1 MEIGPELL
9 QVGIESLQIGD
20 VITNR
25 AIIRNRCTATM
36 FKDTVQKMKTHF
48 LRSICNVLLQFRFS
62 DEIWSFRGNFRSH
75 ENEDCSDIRV

>member
-36 FKDTVQKMKTHF
+36 FKDTVQKMKIHF